1 MMDILNV
8 MFRTVFFYFL
18 VVIAYRI
25 MGKREI
31 SQLQVIDLI
40 VSILMAELI
49 AISIENMEEP
59 MYLAIFPII
68 VLVVLEVLL
77 AKISIKSKKFN
88 EMMTGK
94 PSLLIENGK
103 LKFKELLKNRYTLND
118 LLLELRQNGIKSISD
133 VEYAVLESNGKL
145 SVFKYNI
152 LKTKSEYPMPLI
164 IEGDIQLETLKNLK
178 KTKEWLVDKI
188 HNKGMLINDV
198 FYCFYKNNKIYIINK
213 NV

>member
-1 MMDILNV
+1 MIDILNII
-8 MFRTVFFYFL
+8 FRTIFFYFL
-18 VVIAYRI
+18 VVVAYRI

-49 AISIENMEEP
+49 AISIENMDDP
-59 MYLAIFPII
+59 IYLAIFPII
-68 VLVVLEVLL
+68 VLVLLEVIL

-88 EMMTGK
+88 DMMSGK
-94 PSLLIENGK
+94 PSILIENGK
-103 LKFKELLKNRYTLND
+103 LKFKELIKNRYTLND

-133 VEYAVLESNGKL
+133 VEYAVLEPNGKL

-152 LKTKSEYPMPLI
+152 FKIKSDYPMPLI
-164 IEGDIQLETLKNLK
+164 IEGDIQLDTLKNINK
-178 KTKEWLVDKI
+178 SKEWLVNKI
-188 HNKGMLINDV
+188 HNKGMLVNDI

>member
-1 MMDILNV
+1 MMDILNAV
-8 MFRTVFFYFL
+8 FRTVFFYFF

-40 VSILMAELI
+40 VSLLMAELI
-49 AISIENMEEP
+49 AISIENINDP
-59 MYLAIFPII
+59 MYLAIFPIC
-68 VLVVLEVLL
+68 VLVLLEVLL
-77 AKISIKSKKFN
+77 GKISIKSKKFN

-103 LKFKELLKNRYTLND
+103 LKFKELFKNRYTLND

-152 LKTKSEYPMPLI
+152 LKTKSDYPMPLI
-164 IEGDIQLETLKNLK
+164 IEGDIQEETLKNLK
-178 KTKEWLVDKI
+178 KSKEWLVNKI
-188 HNKGMLINDV
+188 HNKGLLVNDI

>member
-49 AISIENMEEP
+49 AISIENMDEP

-68 VLVVLEVLL
+68 VLVILEVLL

-103 LKFKELLKNRYTLND
+103 IKFKELIKNRYTLND
-118 LLLELRQNGIKSISD
+118 LLLELRQNSIKSIND
-133 VEYAVLESNGKL
+133 VEYAVLEPNGKL
-145 SVFKYNI
+145 SIFKYNI
-152 LKTKSEYPMPLI
+152 LKTKSDYPMPLI

-178 KTKEWLVDKI
+178 KSKEWLVDKI